1 MTANQIAYWTLQETK
16 RSNLERERQGR
27 DSIAENIRHN
37 KEGESIGWSNY
48 GESIRHNKMM
58 EDLNRYATDKDYE
71 SSWNHDTVSLVQNAT
86 KAAGDANS
94 WVGAA
99 VGGLS
104 LIDRMMANAGYT
116 GFGNASTQKTVGTG
130 SKRKY
135 TVSTSVTPKDM
146 KGR

>member
-1 MTANQIAYWTLQETK
+1 MTANQIAYWTLQESK

-48 GESIRHNKMM
+48 GESVRHNKMM
-58 EDLNRYATDKDYE
+58 EDLNRYATDKNYE
-71 SSWNHDTVSLVQNAT
+71 ASWNHDTVSLIRNAT
-86 KAAGDANS
+86 AAAGSANS

-99 VGGLS
+99 VGGLG
-104 LIDRMMANAGYT
+104 LVDRMMANAGYT
-116 GFGNASTQKTVGTG
+116 GFGNASTKKTVGAG

-135 TVSTSVTPKDM
+135 TVNSSVTPPSM

>member
-48 GESIRHNKMM
+48 GETVRHNQLM
-58 EDLNRYATDKDYE
+58 EDLNRYATDKNYE
-71 SSWNHDTVSLVQNAT
+71 IAWNHDTVSLVKNAT
-86 KAAGDANS
+86 DASSRANS
-94 WVGAA
+94 WLGAA
-99 VGGLS
+99 VGGVG
-104 LIDRMMANAGYT
+104 IVDRMLANAGYT
-116 GFGNASTQKTVGTG
+116 GFGNASTQKTVGNG
-130 SKRKY
+130 SKPKR
-135 TVSTSVTPKDM
+135 TLVSSITPKDM